1 MIILDTGSG
10 NGNGNDIGY
19 QKELIDSLAGK
30 DVILKYQLFLD
41 APPNI
46 ALKREV
52 FRKAYEYAKKKG
64 LQVTAS
70 VFDLHSLYF
79 LQDFDI
85 PFIKLAN
92 NDKCRKLASRINA
105 PVIISYPAEA
115 EMGKRKLV
123 KPLCCVSSYPA
134 QTIAYEKRFSSYWLT
149 QGISDH
155 TEGFDLYHKYQPEIF
170 EKHYVLK
177 HDKNNPD
184 GGKFACTPK
193 DLFKVF
199 VPKIM
204 DENMEGTIKAMR
216 KVGIVLN
223 KGK

>member
-10 NGNGNDIGY
+10 NGNGNSISY
-19 QKELIDSLAGK
+19 QKELIDSIAEMKTDK
-30 DVILKYQLFLD
+30 DIVLKYQLFLD
-41 APPNI
+41 AQPNI

-52 FRKAYEYAKKKG
+52 FRKAYEYGKKKG
-64 LQVTAS
+64 LKVTAS
-70 VFDLHSLYF
+70 VFDLDSLYF
-79 LQDFDI
+79 LQEFDI

-92 NDKCRKLASRINA
+92 NDKCRKLASQIDA
-105 PVIISYPAEA
+105 PMIISYPAEA

-184 GGKFACTPK
+184 GGVFSMTPD
-193 DLFKVF
+193 DLG
-199 VPKIM
+199 
-204 DENMEGTIKAMR
+204 ELTNE
-216 KVGIVLN
+216 
-223 KGK
+223 